1 METDSEGWL
10 AVLQLSAEDLGHEVV
25 VLDAVAHVG
34 VVHLLLVAVRERGGM
49 AEPGSP
55 P

>member
-1 METDSEGWL
+1 METDAVRRV
-10 AVLQLSAEDLGHEVV
+10 AVLQLSAEDLSHEVV
-25 VLDAVAHVG
+25 VLDAVAHIG